1 MRATLPGS
9 TCCSAT
15 SEYLND
21 SVPVPQHVLL
31 LCAEIHSAWS
41 CCNTMVWSC
50 SPRPRMLQS
59 QATVGGSTLCTV
71 LKPIPRGDAC
81 QGSMHAAQRVVFRFQ
96 AWALT
101 LNITHSFRYGKD
113 LSNIT
118 FAHVEGG
125 GASLEASVGPSLLG
139 DNTAPRAPSTP
150 PLPELEVDPTEAEQ
164 EALMSMVEMGLND
177 VQVRIPAP
185 GSSSNARVGRR
196 GLRSGSRIS

>member
-1 MRATLPGS
+1 
-9 TCCSAT
+9 
-15 SEYLND
+15 
-21 SVPVPQHVLL
+21 
-31 LCAEIHSAWS
+31 
-41 CCNTMVWSC
+41 
-50 SPRPRMLQS
+50 
-59 QATVGGSTLCTV
+59 
-71 LKPIPRGDAC
+71 
-81 QGSMHAAQRVVFRFQ
+81 MHAAQRVVFRFQ

-150 PLPELEVDPTEAEQ
+150 PLPELEIEASEAEQ

-177 VQVRIPAP
+177 VQVRI
-185 GSSSNARVGRR
+185 SARLVMLGTSTRISKRLKNFLTLLAFSLKGESRGAQEARGRR
-196 GLRSGSRIS
+196 GARHQ